1 MLLGE
6 PVDTV
11 GNVPSTVAYSARH
24 GLACVANTGSRPGV
38 QCFEAKPC
46 GALKARGPLMPLPV
60 ANQTAPV
67 TGPANTVSDILFNPS
82 ESALFVVL
90 KGDGVADGQVY
101 AYRVEDG
108 GVVAGEPVVSRLAG
122 VPVAFGT
129 AFTSDASA
137 VVSSPGFGGAFVDV
151 SPDLAVTVASA
162 VAVEGQA
169 AICWA
174 AYSEALGSVYLLDGG
189 SPAVTALDVA
199 GKSIGQTLTGYEA
212 GMGSFD
218 AVVAGNMLY
227 ALQAAPAIAIIDLEK
242 PGDAPAVVDLAHLG
256 ERASWTGMAYYQA
269 PQGY

>member
-108 GVVAGEPVVSRLAG
+108 EVVAGEPVVSRLPG

-199 GKSIGQTLTGYEA
+199 GKSIGRTLAGYEA

-227 ALQAAPAIAIIDLEK
+227 ALQAAPAIAIFDLEK
-242 PGDAPAVVDLAHLG
+242 PGDAPSVVDLAHLG

-269 PQGY
+269 AQGY